1 MDLTHSVGAPLPA
14 RSTELW
20 GAPALAPGPS
30 IRLWR
35 ARIEPVAV
43 SRDRSPAVGPSPES
57 A

>member
-20 GAPALAPGPS
+20 GAPALAPEPS

-35 ARIEPVAV
+35 ARIEPVGV
-43 SRDRSPAVGPSPES
+43 SRDRSPAVGPSPEN